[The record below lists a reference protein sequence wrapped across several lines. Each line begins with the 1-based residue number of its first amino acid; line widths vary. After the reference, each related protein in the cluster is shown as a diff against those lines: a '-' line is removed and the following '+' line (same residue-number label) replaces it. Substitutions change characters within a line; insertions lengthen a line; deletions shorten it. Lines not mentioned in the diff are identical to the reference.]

1 MQAILQHL
9 FKKNSLQGITVETLQ
24 QMTIEFPYF
33 AVGQFLLTRK
43 LLESEDPS
51 YEDQFQK
58 TLICFH
64 NPLWL
69 QYKLSEPVTA
79 AEESVSDTSKY
90 PETTEVAIVKSS
102 DETAQLSRDLLEK
115 VVLNQENDYSNTEP
129 QTITPEVP
137 LEAHSNELMNGHQQ
151 NETQTIQREEPFI
164 FQAYYT
170 VDYFASQGIKL
181 SQDNQQQDKLGK
193 QLKSFTEWLKTMRRL
208 PDTSAVEILHK
219 INDNEIARIAAHSL
233 EEKEVLTEAMAEV
246 LIKQGKH
253 EKAREL
259 YHKLSLQNPHKSPY
273 FTAKIE
279 DLKQH

>member
-9 FKKNSLQGITVETLQ
+9 FKKNSLQDIPMETLQ

-33 AVGQFLLTRK
+33 SIGQFLLTRK
-43 LLESEDPS
+43 MQESEDPS

-69 QYKLSEPVTA
+69 QYKLSEPVTVMETVSGISENTETEA
-79 AEESVSDTSKY
+79 AIAESSSK
-90 PETTEVAIVKSS
+90 TV
-102 DETAQLSRDLLEK
+102 QLSHDMIEE
-115 VVLNQENDYSNTEP
+115 VVLNQENNYSNTES
-129 QTITPEVP
+129 QIITPEVP
-137 LEAHSNELMNGHQQ
+137 SEAHSIETMNGHQQ
-151 NETQTIQREEPFI
+151 NETQTIQREEPFT

-208 PDTSAVEILHK
+208 PDTSAVEILHT

-233 EEKEVLTEAMAEV
+233 EEKEVITEAMAEV

>member
-9 FKKNSLQGITVETLQ
+9 FKKNSLQEITVETLR

-43 LLESEDPS
+43 LLESEDPF

-58 TLICFH
+58 TLISYH

-69 QYKLSEPVTA
+69 QYKLAESGTVVETVSGISEYTEA
-79 AEESVSDTSKY
+79 AIAESTN
-90 PETTEVAIVKSS
+90 
-102 DETAQLSRDLLEK
+102 ETAELPHDLIEE
-115 VVLNQENDYSNTEP
+115 VVLNQENNYSNTESQP
-129 QTITPEVP
+129 IPLEVP
-137 LEAHSNELMNGHQQ
+137 VEAHSIELMNGHQQ
-151 NETQTIQREEPFI
+151 HETQTIQREEPFI

-219 INDNEIARIAAHSL
+219 INDNEIARIASHSL

>member
-9 FKKNSLQGITVETLQ
+9 FKKNSLQEISVETLR

-43 LLESEDPS
+43 LLKSEDPS

-69 QYKLSEPVTA
+69 QYKLSEPGTV
-79 AEESVSDTSKY
+79 EETVSDISEY
-90 PETTEVAIVKSS
+90 IETEAAIAESTN
-102 DETAQLSRDLLEK
+102 ETAQLPHDLIEE
-115 VVLNQENDYSNTEP
+115 VVLNQENNYTNTDFQP
-129 QTITPEVP
+129 IPSLEVP
-137 LEAHSNELMNGHQQ
+137 VEAHSIELTNGHQQ